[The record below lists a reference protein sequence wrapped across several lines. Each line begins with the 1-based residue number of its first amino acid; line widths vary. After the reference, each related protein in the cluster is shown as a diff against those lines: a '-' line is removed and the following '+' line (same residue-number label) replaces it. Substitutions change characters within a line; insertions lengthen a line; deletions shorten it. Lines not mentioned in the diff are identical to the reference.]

1 MILYINKKIYLL
13 LVLILSF
20 DMLFAQSEE
29 KAQKNTYYIKIEKN
43 YKYTNHCGDEQ
54 DGRPVWKK
62 WSITYTTDL
71 AKQPSIDFSDIIT
84 NEDVEVNDNICIP
97 NGLDLKDLVIN
108 DATSVSGIGRKGNT
122 TADYCEKH
130 TNLSK
135 GINTRYYSKSRY
147 CSFFHTESYTFTTKI
162 TIDDP
167 IFLTLNNPKTDL
179 IIEENEKVNLT
190 VSDFWQNGNVPT
202 LQCRVGADGEWFTIP
217 SCTVEP
223 SVSIVLGYEDIK
235 SAYNSYKKTKGEEV
249 SEKLIYFKVVKKI
262 NGIDIYDEV
271 NPIRF
276 FHQGPSFSV
285 ELGERSACNGT
296 IKIFVRVDD
305 KDRAFVDKDLTPKY
319 KYRWALVKPD
329 GEWLSD
335 NKSNIGTN
343 IRSVDN
349 FSNFTIFTHGEKQED
364 GSYLL
369 NVNESGKFSSGD
381 LCILQFQVLNEQDL
395 PYNDLIFQSRWFKI
409 PIPYDMISGS
419 QAKGTEKLI
428 TGKSPFLYL
437 DIKDS
442 IEVDAYSHKKNVY
455 CRLPYKIYDVTGGKE
470 EFISDITCPVTS
482 YDDLSIAE
490 QREIRESFETTMK
503 QKYNDLRRNFYKNA
517 LAKWYDSQ
525 TDKYVLKTTITNG
538 IINNTNEPCS
548 QKYLYNVNNK
558 QATILYDP
566 GYEVQFQ
573 FLSEKPLVSDFDVKQ
588 GNFKTVLK
596 DLQFKALNYHIS
608 GYSNYILA
616 YTNSNV
622 YYVGWRPMT
631 SDYLDITDEL
641 LLSNIGDHDAFV
653 FNNGNFVLLRN
664 NHIVAFRFNNYDKG
678 YSTSY
683 ETQFVP
689 NSVNSINFLS
699 NGIEYA
705 SDNRIITQFNS
716 NYSKEFLYNDVL
728 DEEGEIKSTHTTLI
742 EQSLLDKLKGSWG
755 EYWKEY
761 YDAQWALFLA
771 SKYSYKIPADKLFH
785 NKKDIGNGFYE
796 YSGQVRIKE
805 RMNCSSEDI
814 SYKFIVPKISIY
826 KHVVIYPNVANKE
839 KGKVKLELN
848 EGYFA
853 PYSCNGQSIKVG
865 HAIEVEVENY
875 DEKLV
880 VFIDKNDQP
889 ISVDASIPLPCEI
902 TSINHQKCSGE
913 GGSIILTPTNG
924 VSIDYL
930 YVKVGTFEICKSL
943 YDSGRYVI
951 KNIPVGYY
959 DLYAVIGNSE
969 VYINSIE
976 ILDNSF
982 SISTV
987 SYVPPVEI
995 NGKGELCIK
1004 ADNYESN
1011 ITWFDNR
1018 GIMQPTILSN
1028 NQYKFQLSSGNHI
1041 ITATSNGC
1049 SSVLDSGFTGS
1060 NGNRN
1065 NGIVDVS
1072 GIHVCTLVDIN
1083 KTNETTKLSARMLD
1097 RTIDCES
1104 CYSSNINTYKYKV
1117 SNTTGAVLESVP
1129 ILGSYSVTLEYNSNK
1144 TTTVINDNVS
1154 QMPNINCNIIQ
1165 PLCYGE
1171 YGVINIENF
1180 NDIKNIELYYS
1191 LTGNDNDYHR
1201 LSSDKVKLSR
1211 DHHEIIWFKYLSK
1224 KTIRNGDIT
1233 TIVNEDIRESKAIG
1247 SLTLI
1252 DEYDVN
1258 IQYSEYV
1265 KCHDGNDAVVSLSN
1279 ERHKPTGAV
1288 WYELY
1293 RDAKLIMREND
1304 VCDFRGL
1311 QSGEYRVLIRSEYCG
1326 QLKDYNN
1333 IKIENPSK
1341 IQVKQDIISMPSC
1354 KEIEGALKLTVS
1366 GGGGIY
1372 LCCYKKCDETKYRK
1386 YDNSQDADISY
1397 TDIIDFNELTEED
1410 YEYGPFVISGLSS
1423 GIYDALVYD
1432 DYGCES
1438 KIEGIDIN
1446 KYINPSVSG
1455 ADTDSVSC
1463 YGLSDGVIKGIE
1475 VKTNG
1480 SLNGNAVS
1488 VTEMKYWKVGKE
1500 DAAEGEKDAEL
1511 EKSDEKGW
1519 IPYSE
1524 SIHDLK
1530 AGTYKILLKDNNECE
1545 SGEYSIEVKEPDGI
1559 QLAVEPKYK
1568 YYGEDGTEKGKIK
1581 SYGGDDGE
1589 IKVRVDGGNY
1599 GYKYVIVEANTTQVP
1614 TSTYNSIG
1622 NLSAQKYTVIATDN
1636 KNCPSNSVDV
1646 ELVAPLT
1653 PLKVEINTTAALC
1666 RSRVGSA
1673 TVAVEGGWSDYKIDL
1688 VGEHE
1693 TRSTVG
1699 KTVTYE
1705 GLYAGKYELHV
1716 TDDMG
1721 VTLDTV
1727 LVISSP
1733 EPISYTYD
1741 ITPEVC
1747 EENTGVIKIEFE
1759 DEDPQCKLFFGGQEY
1774 DVEEREIRFE
1784 NLSSNKAGG
1793 YVMTIVDKNE
1803 CESEL
1808 TFEVPDNK
1816 MTVSIE
1822 DRYEVNKGV
1831 MSAVVDHGAAP
1842 YMYKWEYMSGSNEMG
1857 TESSFATDKNGIY
1870 HLTVTDVNG
1879 CTREKTHSLLL
1890 EGDRR
1895 FIVEEVH
1902 RETAFEKKDGLVKL
1916 RCEEDEIMVER
1927 LYIYIGEE
1935 KKELKDVKKDGSSY
1949 IIDDLAGGDY
1959 SVEGIL
1965 ANGCKVL
1972 ADFHIKSYEK
1982 MDADVVILRHV
1993 SRPKYSDGVINVD
2006 VTGGIAP
2013 YTVRISTE
2021 VGDNVGDEME
2031 TAGRLQIDN
2040 LQAGIY
2046 TLSITDSTENVLTL
2060 ENYEIKEP
2068 APIKVT
2074 STDKRANCYN
2084 EKSAEAKIM
2093 AEGGWPGYQYAD
2105 AKDGVYKNSNIF
2117 TELPAGRRK
2126 FYVIDKYGV
2135 VDSIFVRLTEPDELR
2150 ATVAAIDSV
2159 KCKGDSNG
2167 SILFEVTGGTPEY
2180 KTLMLNNGIAYDMRD
2195 QVGWDNL
2202 SSGYYTA
2209 TFTDYNRCETPDTIE
2224 FYIPEPDSLEV
2235 ALMDVVHTTCELD
2248 NGKISIRMKGG
2259 SLPYKYEWA
2268 ENGEVYTKNKN
2279 IGLTLTQAEGLLQ
2292 NGLYRVEIR
2301 DSHDCYAKTE
2311 DVRIAESHNPEIKQD
2326 GVQTIDALCKNS
2338 SDGTAYVDSA
2348 DIIVGV
2354 PSSPF
2359 KLIWSQ
2365 GQSGVMK
2372 VNTLPAGRYEVE
2384 IRDDN
2389 NCHTTSEFTIEEP
2402 DSVSNRL
2409 VGLRNAL
2416 CYGYSD
2422 GRIETATIGGVG
2434 GYTYLWNTG
2443 ETTNYLDSIK
2453 AGEYTVVVKD
2463 AHGCEHVAS
2472 YEITEPE
2479 ELKVYLGEDVLI
2491 CPKGVHVFDGGEY
2504 TTYSW
2509 RKVATGE
2516 EIETGRYMATGEE
2529 GDYAIKVTNAIG
2541 CIARD
2546 TVNLSIGENALIA
2559 NFLMA
2564 SDAAVNDTIELI
2576 ELSNMPID
2584 SLRWVYNTDIFSDV
2598 TPYGAGRDR
2607 LDILAGETGSY
2618 YITMW
2623 AYSGGCES
2631 FEDKHIDICEALDKD
2646 ADFEIGYDPIIQ
2658 SVKATPNPNDGEFN
2672 LIVKL
2677 REEYDVTVT
2686 INSVNTGQQIEKLEL
2701 KGADKY
2707 NHRLNI
2713 RDWGSG
2719 MYVLSVFVG
2728 DERRAVKVVS
2738 TR

>member
-1 MILYINKKIYLL
+1 MKLTFVAILLILALSIRVNAQETESESYYAIKVAPNFSSYNNCNVGDNYKPVLKSWQVKIDDVEACNIQYGNECIINVKDINKMTIKIIATIGHFDGENKITIGSSDIIGDDKRLKIGKNYLKKSGSDYCNPFHKEGYEFRPVITIDNPIEIDATEVVGEKSIGNQAENFVTTNQNLVFHLNEFYKENDDIELKYSLNGIDSWLPVKSYNGEFTSGGQISISYSDIVGEYSSVNSDYYDNLGRRVWFLIEKRLLDGTKVQSKTVCKNFFQDHAEFKIEESSLYLSSCGNLSLVLNDVDPITIKALKNNELKISAGDLPIYNWSYNGNSISFSYYETTPKTDKEISIRAGVPISEITEEYQENVKFLHPYTQSFKVPEKPEPLRFKQSSTIYPIDEPKYHLETENNPYAILLMEKEDLYHRIPYTVRWTDNNVAKQVQIYKSKNKVSDEESRDEYFKDKDNSYFEGLAKWKMFLEAHFINYFNELIFPQKVNDCVKDNSCDNPWTDVSNYPLILVTRNGNKVKLYRFTMSNIKNKNGQRENNGISYITINNVTDDAWSYIKTRVKKYYNESSISIVIDKIEDSKTTYYTDNPYINQNYTSSSHYVFTLDDSFYSGLTIEDKGQFVYFDKAEQYVLAKKDNGYYLVNCYSLFSFELKDFSNTAKYVMSYKGDKCAYVCNGMLYCNGKKLGDAESVNTLLSVSGDYVYYKDKNGNIYKKMILNNDDKYHYRELYLRNKDNYDKLLEEYKESSFQNYLL
-13 LVLILSF
+13 TKHGYRIDDIKANTDYIISINDNDGCPAYETGTENTDISVNVKQPIKPSLSF
-20 DMLFAQSEE
+20 VPNTNPSSVCSNDGTVTVQINNDNKGNMPLYYMVSQQQVITIEEGPVILPNIGINDIVVMDDFGILYSYPSPFKNSNTFNGITSVIPHDVTCDSQSNGKIVVNFNNNSNIEKTYVLYNNSVRGKSIKTKDNTIRFDGLDVGSNYSVRVEIEDGKGRTCELESESYSIGSKIFSYNIIKNDAYTIGGNGTIAISGENIPDNVSWTCNNQPFSNYYSQLQKPAGQYRIDARWDGCSLSKQETINEPYCKAEVEIIYDKDQKEGSRCEIKISNAGECTTTVQEITPYFVVDGNKGLNFKELNENLVHKIEYVYGEKSEQRWVLSEIKVKDVFTANNHSFYIPKPHNCPGDVAQYKINATNDKVKIIHNGHEYDDFLGGTESGSVSYVIKETSGTDERIKSTSSLLIKYSTARSYTEDIPTVEKISASVDEIVSFQCSYSDYATIEINNIAGGRNDTQLQYWLKKADGKESIGELETCNSKAAIDVVNEGEYVLYLKDVKNGCPQENIGRFAVKKPTPISVVENHLDPYCIDGRNGEIQIKASGGSNRLDEDGKSIGYIYEISDQKIDDILKSSNVTEDTYQGLASKEGYE
-29 KAQKNTYYIKIEKN
+29 KCGLPFGTYYIYVIDGNFCKYTKDITLK
-43 YKYTNHCGDEQ
+43 KYTN
-54 DGRPVWKK
+54 
-62 WSITYTTDL
+62 
-71 AKQPSIDFSDIIT
+71 
-84 NEDVEVNDNICIP
+84 
-97 NGLDLKDLVIN
+97 
-108 DATSVSGIGRKGNT
+108 
-122 TADYCEKH
+122 
-130 TNLSK
+130 
-135 GINTRYYSKSRY
+135 
-147 CSFFHTESYTFTTKI
+147 
-162 TIDDP
+162 
-167 IFLTLNNPKTDL
+167 
-179 IIEENEKVNLT
+179 
-190 VSDFWQNGNVPT
+190 
-202 LQCRVGADGEWFTIP
+202 
-217 SCTVEP
+217 P
-223 SVSIVLGYEDIK
+223 SV
-235 SAYNSYKKTKGEEV
+235 
-249 SEKLIYFKVVKKI
+249 
-262 NGIDIYDEV
+262 
-271 NPIRF
+271 
-276 FHQGPSFSV
+276 
-285 ELGERSACNGT
+285 
-296 IKIFVRVDD
+296 
-305 KDRAFVDKDLTPKY
+305 
-319 KYRWALVKPD
+319 
-329 GEWLSD
+329 
-335 NKSNIGTN
+335 
-343 IRSVDN
+343 
-349 FSNFTIFTHGEKQED
+349 
-364 GSYLL
+364 
-369 NVNESGKFSSGD
+369 
-381 LCILQFQVLNEQDL
+381 
-395 PYNDLIFQSRWFKI
+395 
-409 PIPYDMISGS
+409 
-419 QAKGTEKLI
+419 
-428 TGKSPFLYL
+428 
-437 DIKDS
+437 
-442 IEVDAYSHKKNVY
+442 
-455 CRLPYKIYDVTGGKE
+455 
-470 EFISDITCPVTS
+470 
-482 YDDLSIAE
+482 
-490 QREIRESFETTMK
+490 
-503 QKYNDLRRNFYKNA
+503 
-517 LAKWYDSQ
+517 
-525 TDKYVLKTTITNG
+525 
-538 IINNTNEPCS
+538 
-548 QKYLYNVNNK
+548 
-558 QATILYDP
+558 
-566 GYEVQFQ
+566 
-573 FLSEKPLVSDFDVKQ
+573 
-588 GNFKTVLK
+588 
-596 DLQFKALNYHIS
+596 
-608 GYSNYILA
+608 
-616 YTNSNV
+616 
-622 YYVGWRPMT
+622 
-631 SDYLDITDEL
+631 
-641 LLSNIGDHDAFV
+641 
-653 FNNGNFVLLRN
+653 
-664 NHIVAFRFNNYDKG
+664 
-678 YSTSY
+678 
-683 ETQFVP
+683 
-689 NSVNSINFLS
+689 
-699 NGIEYA
+699 
-705 SDNRIITQFNS
+705 
-716 NYSKEFLYNDVL
+716 
-728 DEEGEIKSTHTTLI
+728 
-742 EQSLLDKLKGSWG
+742 
-755 EYWKEY
+755 
-761 YDAQWALFLA
+761 
-771 SKYSYKIPADKLFH
+771 
-785 NKKDIGNGFYE
+785 
-796 YSGQVRIKE
+796 
-805 RMNCSSEDI
+805 
-814 SYKFIVPKISIY
+814 
-826 KHVVIYPNVANKE
+826 
-839 KGKVKLELN
+839 
-848 EGYFA
+848 
-853 PYSCNGQSIKVG
+853 
-865 HAIEVEVENY
+865 
-875 DEKLV
+875 
-880 VFIDKNDQP
+880 
-889 ISVDASIPLPCEI
+889 
-902 TSINHQKCSGE
+902 
-913 GGSIILTPTNG
+913 
-924 VSIDYL
+924 
-930 YVKVGTFEICKSL
+930 
-943 YDSGRYVI
+943 
-951 KNIPVGYY
+951 
-959 DLYAVIGNSE
+959 
-969 VYINSIE
+969 
-976 ILDNSF
+976 
-982 SISTV
+982 
-987 SYVPPVEI
+987 
-995 NGKGELCIK
+995 
-1004 ADNYESN
+1004 
-1011 ITWFDNR
+1011 
-1018 GIMQPTILSN
+1018 
-1028 NQYKFQLSSGNHI
+1028 
-1041 ITATSNGC
+1041 
-1049 SSVLDSGFTGS
+1049 
-1060 NGNRN
+1060 
-1065 NGIVDVS
+1065 
-1072 GIHVCTLVDIN
+1072 
-1083 KTNETTKLSARMLD
+1083 LSA
-1097 RTIDCES
+1097 
-1104 CYSSNINTYKYKV
+1104 
-1117 SNTTGAVLESVP
+1117 
-1129 ILGSYSVTLEYNSNK
+1129 
-1144 TTTVINDNVS
+1144 
-1154 QMPNINCNIIQ
+1154 Q
-1165 PLCYGE
+1165 
-1171 YGVINIENF
+1171 
-1180 NDIKNIELYYS
+1180 
-1191 LTGNDNDYHR
+1191 
-1201 LSSDKVKLSR
+1201 
-1211 DHHEIIWFKYLSK
+1211 
-1224 KTIRNGDIT
+1224 
-1233 TIVNEDIRESKAIG
+1233 
-1247 SLTLI
+1247 
-1252 DEYDVN
+1252 
-1258 IQYSEYV
+1258 
-1265 KCHDGNDAVVSLSN
+1265 
-1279 ERHKPTGAV
+1279 
-1288 WYELY
+1288 
-1293 RDAKLIMREND
+1293 
-1304 VCDFRGL
+1304 
-1311 QSGEYRVLIRSEYCG
+1311 
-1326 QLKDYNN
+1326 
-1333 IKIENPSK
+1333 
-1341 IQVKQDIISMPSC
+1341 
-1354 KEIEGALKLTVS
+1354 
-1366 GGGGIY
+1366 
-1372 LCCYKKCDETKYRK
+1372 
-1386 YDNSQDADISY
+1386 
-1397 TDIIDFNELTEED
+1397 
-1410 YEYGPFVISGLSS
+1410 
-1423 GIYDALVYD
+1423 
-1432 DYGCES
+1432 
-1438 KIEGIDIN
+1438 
-1446 KYINPSVSG
+1446 
-1455 ADTDSVSC
+1455 TDSVSC

-1870 HLTVTDVNG
+1870 HLTVTDANG

-1916 RCEEDEIMVER
+1916 RCEEDEITVER

-1972 ADFHIKSYEK
+1972 ADFHIESYEK

-2105 AKDGVYKNSNIF
+2105 AKEGVYKNSNIF

-2167 SILFEVTGGTPEY
+2167 KILFDVTGGTPGY
-2180 KTLMLNNGIAYDMRD
+2180 KTLMLKDGIAYDMRD

-2202 SSGYYTA
+2202 LSGHYTA

-2311 DVRIAESHNPEIKQD
+2311 DVRIAESHNPSIKQD

-2338 SDGTAYVDSA
+2338 SDGTAFVDST
-2348 DIIVGV
+2348 DIIIGI
-2354 PSSPF
+2354 PASPF
-2359 KLIWSQ
+2359 KLMWPQ

-2434 GYTYLWNTG
+2434 GYSYLWNTG

>member
-1 MILYINKKIYLL
+1 MKRIVIIVLSLIVSTFCVAQECIIKIYQRCESYCHCKQRDFPYVKNWYIESSNSSGVRYGNLYENL
-13 LVLILSF
+13 EENRKSDIDMDYSFYDYFSFNDIPSKLTITDYIYDYGEDEGKGSKTIKTEFDNIDVGEYSNTSENYETNCQKILW
-20 DMLFAQSEE
+20 
-29 KAQKNTYYIKIEKN
+29 N
-43 YKYTNHCGDEQ
+43 
-54 DGRPVWKK
+54 
-62 WSITYTTDL
+62 
-71 AKQPSIDFSDIIT
+71 PSHEGFKIIT
-84 NEDVEVNDNICIP
+84 NVIVDCVVNLSSTNKNLSNLIIENNEKLSLDFGKYYSVLGVDPVLEVNINGLTKNDLKGREYYVDVNNSIWIKLP
-97 NGLDLKDLVIN
+97 NKVYPSGGVSLSFEDIVGNYGNDLYKKASGKTMTFRVRKKMINGLDKTGKVVEAKFYHQGPDFSYNKIRQVKCLGGPGLSISVHLADPKNIDMYLNNPSIFHWVLTHYAKAVKYEDNGNGMIDKDGNRCVNSAIFYLTKAVLSSSNDVILVGEKKDDSNFSLEKYLNEESAENPSDGLWILQLQYNDDSLKELSFISHWFQLEVPVSAIKPTHETGN
-108 DATSVSGIGRKGNT
+108 YVTSDGKSIYSIVSTHTPEIKVNIP
-122 TADYCEKH
+122 TADY
-130 TNLSK
+130 
-135 GINTRYYSKSRY
+135 
-147 CSFFHTESYTFTTKI
+147 
-162 TIDDP
+162 
-167 IFLTLNNPKTDL
+167 
-179 IIEENEKVNLT
+179 ENRM
-190 VSDFWQNGNVPT
+190 D
-202 LQCRVGADGEWFTIP
+202 
-217 SCTVEP
+217 
-223 SVSIVLGYEDIK
+223 
-235 SAYNSYKKTKGEEV
+235 
-249 SEKLIYFKVVKKI
+249 
-262 NGIDIYDEV
+262 
-271 NPIRF
+271 
-276 FHQGPSFSV
+276 
-285 ELGERSACNGT
+285 
-296 IKIFVRVDD
+296 
-305 KDRAFVDKDLTPKY
+305 
-319 KYRWALVKPD
+319 
-329 GEWLSD
+329 
-335 NKSNIGTN
+335 
-343 IRSVDN
+343 
-349 FSNFTIFTHGEKQED
+349 
-364 GSYLL
+364 
-369 NVNESGKFSSGD
+369 
-381 LCILQFQVLNEQDL
+381 
-395 PYNDLIFQSRWFKI
+395 
-409 PIPYDMISGS
+409 
-419 QAKGTEKLI
+419 
-428 TGKSPFLYL
+428 
-437 DIKDS
+437 
-442 IEVDAYSHKKNVY
+442 
-455 CRLPYKIYDVTGGKE
+455 YKIYQFGEGTSSVLGTDDSKKVSNFNKAKTSTSPIVT
-470 EFISDITCPVTS
+470 IS
-482 YDDLSIAE
+482 
-490 QREIRESFETTMK
+490 ESLYQSDGTYTISNLKVDKTAQTRYFYI
-503 QKYNDLRRNFYKNA
+503 QDNDGC
-517 LAKWYDSQ
+517 
-525 TDKYVLKTTITNG
+525 I
-538 IINNTNEPCS
+538 
-548 QKYLYNVNNK
+548 
-558 QATILYDP
+558 
-566 GYEVQFQ
+566 YEVPYKAVQ
-573 FLSEKPLVSDFDVKQ
+573 KDFRTIQ
-588 GNFKTVLK
+588 SNSFTR
-596 DLQFKALNYHIS
+596 IS
-608 GYSNYILA
+608 GNSP
-616 YTNSNV
+616 TNV
-622 YYVGWRPMT
+622 V
-631 SDYLDITDEL
+631 
-641 LLSNIGDHDAFV
+641 
-653 FNNGNFVLLRN
+653 
-664 NHIVAFRFNNYDKG
+664 
-678 YSTSY
+678 YSTSIKY
-683 ETQFVP
+683 EGGAFP
-689 NSVNSINFLS
+689 
-699 NGIEYA
+699 
-705 SDNRIITQFNS
+705 
-716 NYSKEFLYNDVL
+716 
-728 DEEGEIKSTHTTLI
+728 
-742 EQSLLDKLKGSWG
+742 
-755 EYWKEY
+755 
-761 YDAQWALFLA
+761 
-771 SKYSYKIPADKLFH
+771 YSYNGNYYTPNEIISISGLKY
-785 NKKDIGNGFYE
+785 DIID
-796 YSGQVRIKE
+796 GQV
-805 RMNCSSEDI
+805 S
-814 SYKFIVPKISIY
+814 
-826 KHVVIYPNVANKE
+826 
-839 KGKVKLELN
+839 
-848 EGYFA
+848 
-853 PYSCNGQSIKVG
+853 
-865 HAIEVEVENY
+865 
-875 DEKLV
+875 
-880 VFIDKNDQP
+880 
-889 ISVDASIPLPCEI
+889 
-902 TSINHQKCSGE
+902 
-913 GGSIILTPTNG
+913 
-924 VSIDYL
+924 
-930 YVKVGTFEICKSL
+930 
-943 YDSGRYVI
+943 
-951 KNIPVGYY
+951 
-959 DLYAVIGNSE
+959 
-969 VYINSIE
+969 
-976 ILDNSF
+976 
-982 SISTV
+982 
-987 SYVPPVEI
+987 
-995 NGKGELCIK
+995 
-1004 ADNYESN
+1004 
-1011 ITWFDNR
+1011 
-1018 GIMQPTILSN
+1018 
-1028 NQYKFQLSSGNHI
+1028 
-1041 ITATSNGC
+1041 
-1049 SSVLDSGFTGS
+1049 
-1060 NGNRN
+1060 
-1065 NGIVDVS
+1065 
-1072 GIHVCTLVDIN
+1072 
-1083 KTNETTKLSARMLD
+1083 
-1097 RTIDCES
+1097 
-1104 CYSSNINTYKYKV
+1104 
-1117 SNTTGAVLESVP
+1117 
-1129 ILGSYSVTLEYNSNK
+1129 
-1144 TTTVINDNVS
+1144 
-1154 QMPNINCNIIQ
+1154 
-1165 PLCYGE
+1165 
-1171 YGVINIENF
+1171 
-1180 NDIKNIELYYS
+1180 
-1191 LTGNDNDYHR
+1191 
-1201 LSSDKVKLSR
+1201 
-1211 DHHEIIWFKYLSK
+1211 SK
-1224 KTIRNGDIT
+1224 KTITFIGKDGKGQSVDINLPAFVKPTFKTTAQTCPKANGK
-1233 TIVNEDIRESKAIG
+1233 IVVDKKGSFEPVRYKIGSIESINGIFENIAAGTYDVECIYSDGFSTKVRVSVSGDKIFSIDKVNDIRLDDFDK
-1247 SLTLI
+1247 
-1252 DEYDVN
+1252 
-1258 IQYSEYV
+1258 Q
-1265 KCHDGNDAVVSLSN
+1265 
-1279 ERHKPTGAV
+1279 GAV
-1288 WYELY
+1288 TITPKNYDELSWDNTGKY
-1293 RDAKLIMREND
+1293 NITSGGSKSLGSGNYYYKVTNHSIISND
-1304 VCDFRGL
+1304 NCTLEDGFNIIAPHVNVTFKVETFA
-1311 QSGEYRVLIRSEYCG
+1311 GEKPYIKTSIPKNEVTNSDEIKNS
-1326 QLKDYNN
+1326 LKYYIDYNN
-1333 IKIENPSK
+1333 KSSEMPVQFDYLNAYLSFRATYKLNGNVKPYSFTTNNSISPIYISDDLTEYFSESPQPKCYNTTVEWVVQEGYEVSRRGSSDWQKRITLNQGENNVTIRKRSNVRLGSSNDFVATVENIGYRDFTVHINIIPPITISKTIHDVSCVGDSNGSVEISVSPKKNGDESYIYDIKMGDHSSSSKTLSYLPSGSGT
-1341 IQVKQDIISMPSC
+1341 ITVTDKQCQNKGNDTFTISQP
-1354 KEIEGALKLTVS
+1354 EIELKVEQTAEQPDCHSDGGVILVIPS
-1366 GGGGIY
+1366 GGWNSNYEIY
-1372 LCCYKKCDETKYRK
+1372 IEEGEKYEAVKENEQISFKKLLPNVYKL
-1386 YDNSQDADISY
+1386 II
-1397 TDIIDFNELTEED
+1397 TDSNNCMSEHNVRINE
-1410 YEYGPFVISGLSS
+1410 YV
-1423 GIYDALVYD
+1423 
-1432 DYGCES
+1432 
-1438 KIEGIDIN
+1438 
-1446 KYINPSVSG
+1446 NPYV
-1455 ADTDSVSC
+1455 DKEMQTDSVSC

-1500 DAAEGEKDAEL
+1500 DAVEGEKDAEL

-1653 PLKVEINTTAALC
+1653 PLKVEINTTDALC

-1916 RCEEDEIMVER
+1916 RCEEDEITVER

-2031 TAGRLQIDN
+2031 TTGRLQIDN

-2105 AKDGVYKNSNIF
+2105 AKEGVYKNSNIF

-2167 SILFEVTGGTPEY
+2167 KILFDVTGGTPGY
-2180 KTLMLNNGIAYDMRD
+2180 KTLMLKDGIAYDMRD

-2202 SSGYYTA
+2202 LSGHYTA

-2359 KLIWSQ
+2359 KLIWPQ
-2365 GQSGVMK
+2365 GQSDVMK
-2372 VNTLPAGRYEVE
+2372 VRTLPAGRYEVE
-2384 IRDDN
+2384 IRDEN
-2389 NCHTTSEFTIEEP
+2389 NCFTKSMFSIGEP

-2434 GYTYLWNTG
+2434 GYSYLWNTG

>member
-1 MILYINKKIYLL
+1 MARIVILLLLLLTAKVFCTSQKCCVQMSLRLETTCHYHHDRKYPYISNLKINESNVELQESYKKIGDSGGCTWFYRTIYTYSEMSKPLKIDAHIKQFGGERGEKDETIN
-13 LVLILSF
+13 VSCSKSGRGNESTDNYKVPCKEGF
-20 DMLFAQSEE
+20 TDSYQLFAD
-29 KAQKNTYYIKIEKN
+29 YII
-43 YKYTNHCGDEQ
+43 D
-54 DGRPVWKK
+54 PV
-62 WSITYTTDL
+62 
-71 AKQPSIDFSDIIT
+71 
-84 NEDVEVNDNICIP
+84 V
-97 NGLDLKDLVIN
+97 
-108 DATSVSGIGRKGNT
+108 
-122 TADYCEKH
+122 
-130 TNLSK
+130 NLSSTST
-135 GINTRYYSKSRY
+135 NATQ
-147 CSFFHTESYTFTTKI
+147 
-162 TIDDP
+162 
-167 IFLTLNNPKTDL
+167 L
-179 IIEENEKVNLT
+179 IIEKGEKISLDFGENYLNSKNEVVLEVKIDGLSKQDYTNRVCYE
-190 VSDFWQNGNVPT
+190 DDNGIW
-202 LQCRVGADGEWFTIP
+202 LQLNNNIESNSSKEYSF
-217 SCTVEP
+217 E
-223 SVSIVLGYEDIK
+223 SIVG
-235 SAYNSYKKTKGEEV
+235 
-249 SEKLIYFKVVKKI
+249 
-262 NGIDIYDEV
+262 
-271 NPIRF
+271 
-276 FHQGPSFSV
+276 GPS
-285 ELGERSACNGT
+285 
-296 IKIFVRVDD
+296 
-305 KDRAFVDKDLTPKY
+305 
-319 KYRWALVKPD
+319 
-329 GEWLSD
+329 
-335 NKSNIGTN
+335 
-343 IRSVDN
+343 
-349 FSNFTIFTHGEKQED
+349 
-364 GSYLL
+364 
-369 NVNESGKFSSGD
+369 
-381 LCILQFQVLNEQDL
+381 
-395 PYNDLIFQSRWFKI
+395 
-409 PIPYDMISGS
+409 
-419 QAKGTEKLI
+419 
-428 TGKSPFLYL
+428 SPFYNKAVGRTMTFRVRKRMIDDTYKAGTVVLATFYHKGP
-437 DIKDS
+437 DFEITKSSWIDCIGS
-442 IEVDAYSHKKNVY
+442 DKAY
-455 CRLPYKIYDVTGGKE
+455 I
-470 EFISDITCPVTS
+470 
-482 YDDLSIAE
+482 
-490 QREIRESFETTMK
+490 Q
-503 QKYNDLRRNFYKNA
+503 
-517 LAKWYDSQ
+517 
-525 TDKYVLKTTITNG
+525 
-538 IINNTNEPCS
+538 
-548 QKYLYNVNNK
+548 
-558 QATILYDP
+558 
-566 GYEVQFQ
+566 
-573 FLSEKPLVSDFDVKQ
+573 VK
-588 GNFKTVLK
+588 
-596 DLQFKALNYHIS
+596 
-608 GYSNYILA
+608 
-616 YTNSNV
+616 
-622 YYVGWRPMT
+622 
-631 SDYLDITDEL
+631 
-641 LLSNIGDHDAFV
+641 
-653 FNNGNFVLLRN
+653 
-664 NHIVAFRFNNYDKG
+664 
-678 YSTSY
+678 
-683 ETQFVP
+683 
-689 NSVNSINFLS
+689 
-699 NGIEYA
+699 
-705 SDNRIITQFNS
+705 
-716 NYSKEFLYNDVL
+716 
-728 DEEGEIKSTHTTLI
+728 
-742 EQSLLDKLKGSWG
+742 
-755 EYWKEY
+755 
-761 YDAQWALFLA
+761 
-771 SKYSYKIPADKLFH
+771 
-785 NKKDIGNGFYE
+785 
-796 YSGQVRIKE
+796 
-805 RMNCSSEDI
+805 
-814 SYKFIVPKISIY
+814 
-826 KHVVIYPNVANKE
+826 
-839 KGKVKLELN
+839 
-848 EGYFA
+848 
-853 PYSCNGQSIKVG
+853 
-865 HAIEVEVENY
+865 
-875 DEKLV
+875 
-880 VFIDKNDQP
+880 FIDKSKIVSNRNYTMNWT
-889 ISVDASIPLPCEI
+889 LC
-902 TSINHQKCSGE
+902 HYGSGVKYE
-913 GGSIILTPTNG
+913 GGIVKNEKNKEINTITQSFYSKDKEVNSEGSIQIEFGNNG
-924 VSIDYL
+924 VITVAQYL
-930 YVKVGTFEICKSL
+930 QD
-943 YDSGRYVI
+943 DS
-951 KNIPVGYY
+951 K
-959 DLYAVIGNSE
+959 D
-969 VYINSIE
+969 
-976 ILDNSF
+976 
-982 SISTV
+982 
-987 SYVPPVEI
+987 
-995 NGKGELCIK
+995 
-1004 ADNYESN
+1004 
-1011 ITWFDNR
+1011 
-1018 GIMQPTILSN
+1018 ILS
-1028 NQYKFQLSSGNHI
+1028 
-1041 ITATSNGC
+1041 
-1049 SSVLDSGFTGS
+1049 
-1060 NGNRN
+1060 
-1065 NGIVDVS
+1065 GIW
-1072 GIHVCTLVDIN
+1072 L
-1083 KTNETTKLSARMLD
+1083 L
-1097 RTIDCES
+1097 
-1104 CYSSNINTYKYKV
+1104 
-1117 SNTTGAVLESVP
+1117 
-1129 ILGSYSVTLEYNSNK
+1129 TLEYNDGSVYTPVVKEIKFGKGIVKSEPRQSLGSNY
-1144 TTTVINDNVS
+1144 TADEYSIVSTVDPRINVNKIDGMTKIYQFDEGISSIWAGVSNDNKADCFYNKIGNEIKTIDLVGNLYSIGNLKVDNNQQPRIFYMQDSDGCIYEVTYKAVQVKFSTTPQSNGNFTFISSGNSPSNVIYSTTIKYNGGAFPYSYNGKYYNVNEIITISGLKYDIVDGQVLGKKSITLVGMDGKGQSIDINLPPFEKPTFKTIAQTCPNANGKIVIEKPGTFTPTQYKLGTKISTNGTFENLAAGTYDVECIYSDGFTTKVKVS
-1154 QMPNINCNIIQ
+1154 VSGDKIFSIDKVNDIRLDDFDKQGAVTITPKNYDELSWDNTGKYNITSGGSKSLGSGNYYYKVTNHSIISNDNCTLEDGFNIIA
-1165 PLCYGE
+1165 PHVNVTFKVETFAGE
-1171 YGVINIENF
+1171 KPYIRTSIPKNEVTNSDE
-1180 NDIKNIELYYS
+1180 IKNSLKYY
-1191 LTGNDNDYHR
+1191 
-1201 LSSDKVKLSR
+1201 
-1211 DHHEIIWFKYLSK
+1211 I
-1224 KTIRNGDIT
+1224 
-1233 TIVNEDIRESKAIG
+1233 
-1247 SLTLI
+1247 
-1252 DEYDVN
+1252 
-1258 IQYSEYV
+1258 
-1265 KCHDGNDAVVSLSN
+1265 
-1279 ERHKPTGAV
+1279 
-1288 WYELY
+1288 
-1293 RDAKLIMREND
+1293 
-1304 VCDFRGL
+1304 
-1311 QSGEYRVLIRSEYCG
+1311 
-1326 QLKDYNN
+1326 DYNN
-1333 IKIENPSK
+1333 KSSEMPVQFDYLNAYLSFRATYKLNGNVKPYSFTTNNSISPIYISDDLTEYFSESPQPKCYNTTVEWVVQEGYEVSRRGSSDWQKRITLNQGENNVTIRKRSNVRLGSSNDFVATVENIGYRDFTVHINIIPPITISKTIHDVSCVGDSNGSVEISVSPKKNGDESYIYDIKMGDHSSSSKTLSYLPSGSGT
-1341 IQVKQDIISMPSC
+1341 ITVTDKQCQNKGNDTFTISQP
-1354 KEIEGALKLTVS
+1354 EIELKVEQTAEQPDCHSDGGVILVIPS
-1366 GGGGIY
+1366 GGWNSNYEIY
-1372 LCCYKKCDETKYRK
+1372 IEEGEKYEAVKENEQISFKKLLPNVYKL
-1386 YDNSQDADISY
+1386 II
-1397 TDIIDFNELTEED
+1397 TDSNNCMSEHNVRINE
-1410 YEYGPFVISGLSS
+1410 YV
-1423 GIYDALVYD
+1423 
-1432 DYGCES
+1432 
-1438 KIEGIDIN
+1438 
-1446 KYINPSVSG
+1446 NPYV
-1455 ADTDSVSC
+1455 DKEMQTDSVSC

-1524 SIHDLK
+1524 SIHYLK

-1902 RETAFEKKDGLVKL
+1902 RETAVEKKDGLVKL
-1916 RCEEDEIMVER
+1916 RCEEDEITVER

-2167 SILFEVTGGTPEY
+2167 KILFDVTGGTPGY
-2180 KTLMLNNGIAYDMRD
+2180 KTLMLKDGIAYDMRD

-2202 SSGYYTA
+2202 LSGHYTA

-2359 KLIWSQ
+2359 KLMWPQ

-2384 IRDDN
+2384 ISDDN

-2434 GYTYLWNTG
+2434 GYSYLWNTG

-2646 ADFEIGYDPIIQ
+2646 ADFEIGDDPIIQ